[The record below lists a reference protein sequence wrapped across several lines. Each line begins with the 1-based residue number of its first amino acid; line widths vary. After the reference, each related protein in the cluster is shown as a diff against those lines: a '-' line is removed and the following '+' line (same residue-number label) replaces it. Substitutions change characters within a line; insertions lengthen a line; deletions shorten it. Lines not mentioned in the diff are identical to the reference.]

1 MKRINAYLSNI
12 FIMENFTG
20 VIKQIRQDEKWK
32 RGGILIANHKEQIEN
47 SVLAHKLF
55 PNYFPKIIPL
65 ANDTYLREFINSP
78 TLEDDPKNL
87 SRVIEMLFTLHKQ
100 SIGKLK
106 GKKNIKISPCGDL
119 WEKGYYML
127 NKSLNT
133 KKKYSSILTYNMGDA
148 KASNLL
154 TKSKYLTFDSEGFGI
169 GDISTD
175 IISLIEGY
183 QFNKKEKLFK
193 ETLTITK
200 EKYLKIDKDIIEK
213 CLLGLVGIRAME
225 VIVDNHNDKLLKEA
239 IKLFDKYRNI

>member
-1 MKRINAYLSNI
+1 MMK
-12 FIMENFTG
+12 NFTG
-20 VIKQIRQDEKWK
+20 VIKQIRQDKKWK

-55 PNYFPKIIPL
+55 PNYFPKIVPL

-87 SRVIEMLFTLHKQ
+87 SKVIGMFLTLHKQ
-100 SIGKLK
+100 GIRKLK

-119 WEKGYYML
+119 WKKGYYIL
-127 NKSLNT
+127 NKSLDT
-133 KKKYSSILTYNMGDA
+133 KKRYCSILTYNIGDA

-154 TKSKYLTFDSEGFGI
+154 TRSKYLTFDSEGFGI

-183 QFNKKEKLFK
+183 QFDKKEKLFK
-193 ETLTITK
+193 EALKITK
-200 EKYLKIDKDIIEK
+200 EKYLKTDKNIIEK

-225 VIVDNHNDKLLKEA
+225 IIASNRDDELLKEA
-239 IKLFDKYRNI
+239 IGFFDKYKNI